1 MRLLLCLLSAAVATS
16 LRAAP
21 RFSFLQTGVA
31 AGVAMMGM
39 DGAKATIEVGG
50 VTVDVGGMSKIGK
63 EDIMSPKA
71 HGTTPNPVQA
81 KLRWNTDRGTADRIC
96 SFNRHYAE
104 SPGYYE
110 TTSYLKEVSRESET
124 VYYDSVTG
132 KPLFVAPIGRTMDQF
147 LAESNVHGWPSFRDS
162 EVVWENTRGTHGQAG
177 PGSQQPVRP
186 PSSGSPHVCSGMLTG
201 L

>member
-1 MRLLLCLLSAAVATS
+1 MRLLLCLLSASVATS

-132 KPLFVAPIGRTMDQF
+132 KPLFVAPRGRSMDDF
-147 LAESNVHGWPSFRDS
+147 LKESQAHG
-162 EVVWENTRGTHGQAG
+162 
-177 PGSQQPVRP
+177 RP
-186 PSSGSPHVCSGMLTG
+186 
-201 L
+201 

>member
-1 MRLLLCLLSAAVATS
+1 MRLLLCLLSASVATS

-63 EDIMSPKA
+63 EDIMAPKA
-71 HGTTPNPVQA
+71 HGSSPNPVQA

-162 EVVWENTRGTHGQAG
+162 EVVWENTRGTHGQTG

-186 PSSGSPHVCSGMLTG
+186 PSSNSPHVCSGMLTG